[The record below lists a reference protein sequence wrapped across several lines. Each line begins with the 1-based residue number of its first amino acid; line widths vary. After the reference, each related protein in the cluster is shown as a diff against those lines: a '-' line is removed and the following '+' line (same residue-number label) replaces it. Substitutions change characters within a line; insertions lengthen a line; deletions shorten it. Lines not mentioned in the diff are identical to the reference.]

1 MMDFY
6 FFFKLP
12 YLDNRSSVSAN
23 YSTKIPKLFYF
34 PCVTDGPVAKF
45 GEKRKEK
52 KALEALFDTPGA
64 SIT

>member
-1 MMDFY
+1 M
-6 FFFKLP
+6 
-12 YLDNRSSVSAN
+12 DNRSSVSAN